1 MDWSLPTGD
10 IMVLAARRTIFPP
23 LLPLLFAMMGH
34 VVALTAQETA
44 PRLVVFL
51 AVDQMRPDYFVR
63 YADQLQGGLAWIAR
77 EGTLYLRG
85 EQDHGVTET
94 APGHSTVLSGRSP
107 ASTGI
112 VSNERGVGD
121 PSFPLVG
128 VRGLGASPMRFRGT
142 TLFDWMLR
150 RDSGLR
156 VLSVSLKDRGAIL
169 PIGRA
174 GVPVFWYQSGI
185 FTTSRYYAE
194 TLPAW
199 VRDFNARRSVQRAAG
214 WQWEL
219 TLPPSSYA
227 EPDSQPWLREGRET
241 AFPHQLP
248 ADSTALVERFRIT
261 PLADSLTLALALAG
275 VDALG
280 IGQRPGGG
288 TDLLAISLSAT
299 DIIGHRYGPDS
310 REIHDQV
317 LRLDRYL
324 GQFFDS
330 LARVIPREQW
340 LVALTADHGVTS
352 FPEVAILQG
361 RTGGHTSFTP
371 LALETAGLLEERF
384 RVPLGFFHDNGL
396 LMADTAAISARGMNV
411 DSLAAALRERAL
423 ELPGVGEVF
432 TPRGLAAARTVEAS
446 RWKRAIPPGT
456 GWLLAGV
463 PREGYIWTLLP
474 DVAMHGTVNP
484 PDVLVPIAFVGR
496 GIPAA
501 RPDRVARTVDIG
513 PTLAA
518 LLGVTPTERVEGVPL
533 PEVVGNR

>member
-1 MDWSLPTGD
+1 
-10 IMVLAARRTIFPP
+10 MVLSGCCILSRA
-23 LLPLLFAMMGH
+23 LLPLSL
-34 VVALTAQETA
+34 ALTGPGRELPAQEGA
-44 PRLVVFL
+44 PRVVIFL
-51 AVDQMRPDYFVR
+51 AVDQLRPDYLVR
-63 YADQLQGGLAWIAR
+63 YGDELMGGLAWIAR

-94 APGHSTVLSGRSP
+94 APGHSTMLSGRSP

-121 PSFPLVG
+121 PSFPLLG
-128 VRGLGASPMRFRGT
+128 VRGSGASPLRFRGT

-150 RDSGLR
+150 RDSALR

-174 GVPVFWYQSGI
+174 RVPVFWYQSGI
-185 FTTSRYYAE
+185 FTTSRYYAD

-199 VRDFNARRSVQRAAG
+199 VRDFNARRSVPRAAG
-214 WQWEL
+214 WQWEP
-219 TLPPSSYA
+219 TLPASRYA

-241 AFPHQLP
+241 AFPHSLP
-248 ADSTALVERFRIT
+248 VDSAVLVERFRIT
-261 PLADSLTLALALAG
+261 PLADSVTLALALAG

-280 IGQRPGGG
+280 IGQRPRGG
-288 TDLLAISLSAT
+288 TDLLSISLSAT

-324 GQFFDS
+324 GEFFDS
-330 LARVIPREQW
+330 LARMVPRDRW

-352 FPEVAILQG
+352 LPEVAISQG
-361 RTGGHTSFTP
+361 RSGGRVSFSP
-371 LALETAGLLEERF
+371 LARETARALEARF

-396 LMADTAAISARGMNV
+396 LMADTAAIGARGMNV
-411 DSLAAALRERAL
+411 DSLAEALRERAR
-423 ELPGVGEVF
+423 ELPGVREVF
-432 TPRGLAAARTVEAS
+432 TPRGLAASRTLEAH
-446 RWKRAIPPGT
+446 RWKRTIPPGT

-463 PREGYIWTLLP
+463 PREGYVWALLP
-474 DVAMHGTVNP
+474 DVAMHGTINP
-484 PDVLVPIAFVGR
+484 EDVLVPIAFVGK

-501 RPDRVARTVDIG
+501 TPDRVVRTVDIG

-518 LLGVTPTERVEGVPL
+518 LLGLTPTERVEGIPL
-533 PEVVGNR
+533 PEVVRRR

>member
-1 MDWSLPTGD
+1 
-10 IMVLAARRTIFPP
+10 MVLSVHRALPRA
-23 LLPLLFAMMGH
+23 LLPLT
-34 VVALTAQETA
+34 VAVTGFGAELPAQEGA
-44 PRLVVFL
+44 PRVVIFL
-51 AVDQMRPDYFVR
+51 AVDQLRPDYLVR
-63 YADQLQGGLAWIAR
+63 YGAELTGGLAWIAR
-77 EGTLYLRG
+77 EGVLYLRG

-94 APGHSTVLSGRSP
+94 APGHSTMLSGRSP

-121 PSFPLVG
+121 PSFPLLG

-150 RDSGLR
+150 RDSALR
-156 VLSVSLKDRGAIL
+156 VLSVSVKDRGAIL

-174 GVPVFWYQSGI
+174 RVPVFWYQSGI
-185 FTTSRYYAE
+185 FTTSRYYAD
-194 TLPAW
+194 TLPTW
-199 VRDFNARRSVQRAAG
+199 VRDFNARRSVQRRAG

-219 TLPPSSYA
+219 TGPPSSYA

-241 AFPHQLP
+241 AFPHSLP
-248 ADSTALVERFRIT
+248 SDSAALVERFRIT

-280 IGQRPGGG
+280 IGQRPGAG
-288 TDLLAISLSAT
+288 TDLLSISLSAT

-330 LARVIPREQW
+330 LSRVIPRERW

-352 FPEVAILQG
+352 LPEVAIRQG
-361 RTGGHTSFTP
+361 RTGGRVSFSP
-371 LALETAGLLEERF
+371 LARETARTLEARF
-384 RVPLGFFHDNGL
+384 RVPFGFFHDNGL

-411 DSLAAALRERAL
+411 DSLAEALRERAL
-423 ELPGVGEVF
+423 ELPGVGEAF
-432 TPRGLAAARTVEAS
+432 TPRGLAAARTLEAN
-446 RWKRAIPPGT
+446 RWKRTIPPGT

-501 RPDRVARTVDIG
+501 RPDRVVRTVDIG

-518 LLGVTPTERVEGVPL
+518 LLGVTPMERVEGIPL
-533 PEVVGNR
+533 PEVVRRR